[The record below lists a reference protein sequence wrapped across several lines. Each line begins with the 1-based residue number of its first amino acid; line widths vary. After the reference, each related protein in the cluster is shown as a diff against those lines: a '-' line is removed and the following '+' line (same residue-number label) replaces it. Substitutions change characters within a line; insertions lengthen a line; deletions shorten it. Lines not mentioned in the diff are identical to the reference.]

1 MKLEDIKKI
10 IKEQLTSDSVLLA
23 KPPLVTEANY
33 NRVRSRIEEELI
45 PFVMITAFRGGFSQR
60 DNLVRQKELE
70 SRVRD
75 AGFSWTKMPGSGYVE
90 DPEEAGGTPNEVK
103 ENSIIIWD
111 APRADVERANEDL
124 FQLGQTLATEYNQDS
139 FIFGGPRSDKPDNPY
154 TIHLYTNDGTIIDEV
169 WAGGEE
175 GYERL
180 FFVDDAAE
188 YWSKIAGKKTQFKE
202 IYDKWKNFKSK
213 SRLDAMKKQ
222 YYLNLIEAKIKND

>member
-124 FQLGQTLATEYNQDS
+124 FHLGQALANEYNQDS
-139 FIFGGPRSDKPDNPY
+139 FIFGK
-154 TIHLYTNDGTIIDEV
+154 TVHDGEERELLIRAYDQTGTRIKAP
-169 WAGGEE
+169 WAGPWDK
-175 GYERL
+175 L
-180 FFVDDAAE
+180 SVVDADDV
-188 YWSKIAGKKTQFKE
+188 YWSTIGSKKAKLTEMLELANAMKV
-202 IYDKWKNFKSK
+202 K
-213 SRLDAMKKQ
+213 SREDAMKKQ
-222 YYLNLIEAKIKND
+222 HALDSVRSALQRLE